1 MKIAVFG
8 TGSVGQA
15 LAGKLSQTGH
25 TVLVGTRDVAST
37 MARKENDA
45 FGNPPFSAWIEN
57 HPEVTLVTN
66 REAAS
71 ATELLVN
78 CTLGNASIETLR
90 SAGVENLNGKILL
103 DIANPLDFSQGFP
116 PSLSVCNHTSL
127 AEQIQQEFPQLKVV
141 KSLNTMSAMI
151 MVNPSLIGGDH
162 SVFVSGNDA
171 DAKTAVRNIL
181 KEFGWDDRN
190 ILDLGDIT
198 TARGTEMLLPVWV
211 RLFGALQTPFFNFHI
226 NKAGSR

>member
-90 SAGVENLNGKILL
+90 SAGAENLNGKILL
-103 DIANPLDFSQGFP
+103 DIANPLDFSQGYYITLH
-116 PSLSVCNHTSL
+116 SR
-127 AEQIQQEFPQLKVV
+127 
-141 KSLNTMSAMI
+141 MI
-151 MVNPSLIGGDH
+151 
-162 SVFVSGNDA
+162 
-171 DAKTAVRNIL
+171 
-181 KEFGWDDRN
+181 
-190 ILDLGDIT
+190 
-198 TARGTEMLLPVWV
+198 
-211 RLFGALQTPFFNFHI
+211 LFSSTNLCI
-226 NKAGSR
+226 